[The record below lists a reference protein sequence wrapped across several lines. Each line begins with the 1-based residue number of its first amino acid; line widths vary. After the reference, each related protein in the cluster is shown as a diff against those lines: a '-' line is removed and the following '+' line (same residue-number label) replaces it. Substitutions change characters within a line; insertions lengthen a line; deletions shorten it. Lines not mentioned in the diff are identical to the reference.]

1 MKLSIFKKRKVK
13 YATAIATCIAIANIS
28 LITVN
33 ANAPK
38 VSNNSNSVIDKFV
51 NTAANE
57 IGQGRDENNIT
68 KYGQWYEDNIDN
80 TDRFAPAP
88 WCAMFISWCA
98 NEAGL
103 SEDVIGYYAECSYW
117 KNGFY
122 VKNDLWH
129 DAEGYTPKKGD
140 LLFFDN
146 HYEDG
151 VADHNG
157 IVEDVTDNEVIV
169 IEGNYNDKV
178 ARVTYTL
185 NDNKI
190 LGYGTPNYTKSKTTS
205 GTRQHIQNPN
215 QTITVTE
222 VCNNQPQQQ
231 TTGSQQPVSSSTG
244 AQKMLDVARAEIGTG
259 ESGEWTKYGQWYQD
273 NIDGSWNFATAE
285 WCAMFVS
292 WCANEAGFSDII
304 IPYASCY
311 AGEANFANM
320 GGWHP
325 QGSGYVPKPGDI
337 IFFTGGSHTGIVEK
351 VENGV
356 IYTIEGNYLETVA
369 RGSHNLNA
377 GNISGFGSPR
387 Y

>member
-1 MKLSIFKKRKVK
+1 MKLSILKKRKVK
-13 YATAIATCIAIANIS
+13 YATAIATFIAIASIS

-33 ANAPK
+33 ANDSK

-122 VKNDLWH
+122 VQNDLWH

-151 VADHNG
+151 VA
-157 IVEDVTDNEVIV
+157 V
-169 IEGNYNDKV
+169 
-178 ARVTYTL
+178 
-185 NDNKI
+185 
-190 LGYGTPNYTKSKTTS
+190 P
-205 GTRQHIQNPN
+205 
-215 QTITVTE
+215 
-222 VCNNQPQQQ
+222 
-231 TTGSQQPVSSSTG
+231 
-244 AQKMLDVARAEIGTG
+244 LDPH
-259 ESGEWTKYGQWYQD
+259 SGE
-273 NIDGSWNFATAE
+273 IF
-285 WCAMFVS
+285 F
-292 WCANEAGFSDII
+292 II
-304 IPYASCY
+304 IILNGCCILSKAFPASI
-311 AGEANFANM
+311 EM
-320 GGWHP
+320 
-325 QGSGYVPKPGDI
+325 I
-337 IFFTGGSHTGIVEK
+337 IWFLF
-351 VENGV
+351 
-356 IYTIEGNYLETVA
+356 
-369 RGSHNLNA
+369 
-377 GNISGFGSPR
+377 
-387 Y
+387 